1 MSAFSLFHV
10 RSLCAAA
17 ALACALSPSWAAID
31 VTGVLQEGDTVLGA
45 NRLTR
50 NGTASACGSAKAFP
64 GNSSDAG
71 MRYDQFTYTNTGP
84 AQCVTFSITGNCAYP
99 GVFLSA
105 YSGAINPADLSEGYL
120 GDSGSSSGDNDVR
133 TLALA
138 MSSGQTVRLVVSNG
152 SYATEGGLQTCA
164 WRVTSDEPLGDGVA
178 AVPAVG
184 EWGLVLTGLLAVG
197 LGARRLRKAR
207 PRSA

>member
-10 RSLCAAA
+10 RGLCAAA

-84 AQCVTFSITGNCAYP
+84 AQCVTFAVTGNCAPP
-99 GVFLSA
+99 GAFLSA
-105 YSGAINPADLSEGYL
+105 YSSAIDPADLSAGYL
-120 GDSGSSSGDNDVR
+120 GDSGASSGNNAPA
-133 TLALA
+133 TLSLDL
-138 MSSGQTVRLVVSNG
+138 SSGQTIHLVVSNG
-152 SYATEGGLQTCA
+152 SSGEGTLQTCA